1 MIEVQS
7 IQSCWVDGEVNGN
20 FINPFNDLNVDV
32 PFRFTKEKR
41 PVVVLGDRE
50 LSLVHQLK
58 TDQKV
63 VGWLGGE
70 PRVVV
75 PAAYEFAKNNIE
87 DFEMVFTFD
96 EDLVNSHP
104 KFRFCP
110 FGTSRFSDREDRT
123 LKNKSKDISII
134 GNVRYCNYPGH
145 ILRDAVVNKWGHK
158 FDSVKN
164 RGSFED
170 KRKYL
175 TDFRY
180 SVVIENSK
188 QNHYFS
194 EKLIDCL
201 LLGTVP
207 IYWGCD
213 TLFDFGFDKRG
224 IITFE
229 NEDDLDEIFLS
240 IGELD
245 YKKRMP
251 WVKYNHGI
259 AQSYLQCFHNNFL
272 WDNGLKELF

>member
-7 IQSCWVDGEVNGN
+7 IQSCWVNGEVNGN
-20 FINPFNDLNVDV
+20 FITPFTDLNVEV
-32 PFRFTKEKR
+32 PFKFTKEKR

-50 LSLVHQLK
+50 LPLVHRYK

-75 PAAYEFAKNNIE
+75 PEAYEFVKNNID

-96 EDLVNSHP
+96 EDLLNSHP

-110 FGTSRFSDREDRT
+110 FGSSRFSNKEDRT
-123 LKNKSKDISII
+123 IRSKDKNLSII

-145 ILRDAVVNKWGHK
+145 ILRDAIINKWGSE
-158 FDSVKN
+158 FDSIKN
-164 RGSFED
+164 RGTFED
-170 KRKYL
+170 KKKYL
-175 TDFRY
+175 NDFRY
-180 SVVIENSK
+180 SVVVENSK

-201 LLGTVP
+201 LVGTVP

-229 NEDDLDEIFLS
+229 NEDDLEEILSS

-245 YKKRMP
+245 YEKRMP
-251 WVKYNHGI
+251 WVSHNHSI
-259 AQSYLQCFHNNFL
+259 AQSYLQCFYNKFL
-272 WDNGLKELF
+272 WENGLKELL